1 MSHKE
6 QIDFFLSLK
15 EKFPEMFSQVNV
27 LEIGSLD
34 INGSIRELFDSKT
47 YIGVDLDSGPSVD
60 VIGQGQ
66 DLTYEDRL
74 FDVTVS
80 AECFEHNPYWLET
93 FLNMCRM
100 SSRFV
105 VFTCAS
111 EGRPEH
117 GTSATTPQDSPF
129 TIEWDYYRNLNQE
142 DFTSHIDFDEIF
154 SSYEF
159 TYNSQSK
166 DLYFWGIKK

>member
-6 QIDFFLSLK
+6 QIDFFLMLK
-15 EKFPEMFSQVNV
+15 QKFPQMFSEVDV

-34 INGSIRELFDSKT
+34 INGSIRGLFDAKT
-47 YIGVDLDSGPSVD
+47 YIGVDLDNGPSVD
-60 VIGQGQ
+60 VVGEGQN
-66 DLTYEDRL
+66 LTYDDGS

-100 SSRFV
+100 SSSFV
-105 VFTCAS
+105 IFTCAS

-117 GTSATTPQDSPF
+117 GTSATTPQNSPF
-129 TIEWDYYRNLNQE
+129 TVKWDYYKNLNKE
-142 DFTSHIDFDEIF
+142 DFESHIDFSEIF
-154 SSYEF
+154 FSYEF
-159 TYNSQSK
+159 SYNSVSK